1 MRKVKETTSD
11 ELKEGIVALAEDI
24 INMSDDI
31 QVIDNNV
38 DICRNCIMK
47 LTDCIWDTNDAM
59 ELLTEVVKSH
69 EKEIKKLW
77 CWTCALVTVVTALV
91 VWFVYLCFIA

>member
-24 INMSDDI
+24 IDMGDDI
-31 QVIDNNV
+31 QAIDDNV

-77 CWTCALVTVVTALV
+77 CWTYALVIVVTALV
-91 VWFVYLCFIA
+91 AWFIYLCFMA